1 MASQTTGD
9 IPQQLWDDTLTRLI
23 HLSSSTVKRNTDLEN
38 RVAELEVELLVWKQ
52 AHASVLETSEAQG
65 AQITAL
71 NRQISDL
78 DYFKTNQNPLIL
90 CVINGNELLFDREL
104 LVQGFQGG
112 RVAAQEVTKTIAE
125 HLTKEEVHVYG
136 RISFWITIYFSKA
149 DILEALLSNNVCSEA
164 QFNSFLSGF
173 SQASSR
179 FSVVDVGG
187 GKDAV
192 DLKVKEYLQTFI
204 RLPQTIRV
212 YFGGYEPISY
222 ITLFNTLEHEQF
234 LGKLALLNPPY
245 NQQNGESHVTH
256 PLQRVR
262 IDNIFMT
269 ERLQRPPKRLSP
281 LATTSHG
288 ISNGGLISPQ
298 SPERS
303 TGRVID
309 PNLPL
314 HKQNPPP
321 CNEHYLMTCSKG
333 AGICK
338 YSHDYIL
345 TQEQLAQLAI
355 NAKKAPCNWLKNGV
369 PCPYGDKCC
378 WGHSCPNG
386 PKCFH
391 LSKGKCW
398 FKGEA
403 MHLE

>member
-1 MASQTTGD
+1 MASQTMGD
-9 IPQQLWDDTLTRLI
+9 TPQQLWDDTLTRLI

-78 DYFKTNQNPLIL
+78 DYFKNNQNPLIL
-90 CVINGNELLFDREL
+90 CIINGNELMFSRDL

-112 RVAAQEVTKTIAE
+112 RLAAQEVTKTIAE

-136 RISFWITIYFSKA
+136 RISFWITIYIHKVA
-149 DILEALLSNNVCSEA
+149 ILEALLSNNVCTDG
-164 QFNSFLSGF
+164 QFSSFLSGF

-179 FSVVDVGG
+179 FSVIDVGG

-192 DLKVKEYLQTFI
+192 DLKIKEYLQTFI

-222 ITLFNTLEHEQF
+222 ITLFNTLEHEQY

-245 NQQNGESHVTH
+245 DLQSGESHVTH
-256 PLQRVR
+256 PVHKVK
-262 IDNIFMT
+262 IDNVFMS
-269 ERLQRPPKRLSP
+269 ERLPYPMKRLSP
-281 LATTSHG
+281 LATSHG
-288 ISNGGLISPQ
+288 VSNGGLISPQ
-298 SPERS
+298 SPERT